1 MKSLHRRKTEAEVA
15 PAEEQMNWEA
25 TIRRRAENSTEEE
38 KLIEVGEMQVNP
50 GIAEKTGE
58 KGAMDFF

>member
-1 MKSLHRRKTEAEVA
+1 
-15 PAEEQMNWEA
+15 MNWEA